1 MESAPGL
8 IYVSVQDEQ
17 HNGGAQLMKKP
28 LRFQVLLPFLCAVL
42 TMSTQGGYA
51 QATAAPPQ
59 EIVTLDQCVAAA
71 RPAAPGLKLAA
82 ITLDSSRAQLIQAQA
97 KNGLALGGSG
107 DYVHQGSL
115 PGTGSSA
122 TTAASAAAASAAKS
136 GVNGENVQGGLTL
149 SGPATSLGLTAQHSI
164 EEGSLSDQ
172 VSSVNISGSQT
183 VFDGYPGGR
192 AAGTVQQADY
202 TYRAAQVTYD
212 ATLKSVVYQ
221 VKQAYYTL
229 LGDQN
234 TVLVRQAAVAQAQE
248 TLAQMQGL
256 LAAQRAT
263 ALDVLQAQVTLTQA
277 QLDLRSAQNT
287 VEVDRKKLSMTVGWP
302 IEKEYAVA
310 DSPVPDMPAL
320 QPQEALATAYQNR
333 SELRTLELNVAAA
346 NVALALQKSQG
357 AAVVSVNGSVG
368 MGVDW
373 TANVNAGVFTAGVS
387 IALPPILDGGLQ
399 NAQVQQAADQITSYK
414 VQQDQERQSITIDVQ
429 NALFGVRDASD
440 RLALA
445 GQNVKQAQGV
455 YDLQKAK
462 RAVGLETT
470 LDVLTAFSTLI
481 TAQVGMQQAKSNYL
495 LAVLNLYNVMGL

>member
-1 MESAPGL
+1 
-8 IYVSVQDEQ
+8 
-17 HNGGAQLMKKP
+17 MKNP
-28 LRFQVLLPFLCAVL
+28 RRFPVLLTAFSAVL
-42 TMSTQGGYA
+42 ILAARTGNA
-51 QATAAPPQ
+51 EQAAAAPP
-59 EIVTLDQCVAAA
+59 EMVTLDQAVEAA
-71 RPAAPGLKLAA
+71 RATAPGLRLAA
-82 ITLDSSRAQLIQAQA
+82 ITLDSSRTLLIQAQA
-97 KNGLALGGSG
+97 KNGLSLGGSG
-107 DYVHQGSL
+107 DYFHQGNVL
-115 PGTGSSA
+115 GTGSGSTTSA
-122 TTAASAAAASAAKS
+122 SSAAASAAKS

-149 SGPATSLGLTAQHSI
+149 SSPATSLGLTAQHSI

-172 VSSVNISGSQT
+172 VSSVNLSGSQT
-183 VFDGYPGGR
+183 VYDGYPGGR

-212 ATLKSVVYQ
+212 ATLKSVIYQ

-277 QLDLRSAQNT
+277 QLDLRTAQNT
-287 VEVDRKKLSMTVGWP
+287 VEVDRKTLSAAVGWP
-302 IEKEYAVA
+302 IEREYTAA
-310 DSPVPDMPAL
+310 DSSLPETPAL
-320 QPQEALATAYQNR
+320 QPQEALATAYKNR
-333 SELRTLELNVAAA
+333 SELRTLELNIAAA

-357 AAVVSVNGSVG
+357 SAVVSVNGS
-368 MGVDW
+368 MGIGQDW

-399 NAQVQQAADQITSYK
+399 SAQVQQAANQITSYQ
-414 VQQDQERQSITIDVQ
+414 VQQDQQRQSITIAVQ
-429 NALFGVRDASD
+429 NALFGVRDAKD
-440 RLALA
+440 RLDLA
-445 GQNVKQAQGV
+445 GQNVQQAQGV

-481 TAQVGMQQAKSNYL
+481 TAQVGLQQAKSNYL
-495 LAVLNLYNVMGL
+495 LAVLNLNNVMGL

>member
-1 MESAPGL
+1 
-8 IYVSVQDEQ
+8 
-17 HNGGAQLMKKP
+17 MKKP

-82 ITLDSSRAQLIQAQA
+82 ITLDSSRTQLIQAQA
-97 KNGLALGGSG
+97 KNGLALGGTG

-212 ATLKSVVYQ
+212 ATLK
-221 VKQAYYTL
+221 
-229 LGDQN
+229 
-234 TVLVRQAAVAQAQE
+234 
-248 TLAQMQGL
+248 
-256 LAAQRAT
+256 
-263 ALDVLQAQVTLTQA
+263 LTQA